1 MSRLQITLHYFGE
14 IVTVAARTLLGFW
27 ATIELGI
34 RQVEL
39 TQKLK
44 ISQPAVSTA
53 VKCGAQLTSRHGY
66 SLID

>member
-1 MSRLQITLHYFGE
+1 MSRLQITLNYFGE
-14 IVTVAARTLLGFW
+14 IETVEARRLLYFW

-44 ISQPAVSTA
+44 ISHPAVSMA
-53 VKCGAQLTSRHGY
+53 VRCGIQLAGRHGY